1 MSLRAASLKW
11 RVRSNPPL
19 SSELTANNAR
29 RLLRAPSGE
38 HRSRNDICKIKKLE
52 TILIFHITSRLE
64 WLAAQARGD
73 YRAPSLRIE
82 GFIHMSTSKQV
93 LHVANA
99 FYRGQ
104 SDLVLLVVDEARIS
118 SQVKWEAP
126 AGAPASGISQDDK
139 FPHVYG
145 PLNLD
150 AVVDVLDFN
159 PDANGN
165 FQLPASL
172 LADNQ

>member
-1 MSLRAASLKW
+1 M
-11 RVRSNPPL
+11 
-19 SSELTANNAR
+19 
-29 RLLRAPSGE
+29 
-38 HRSRNDICKIKKLE
+38 
-52 TILIFHITSRLE
+52 IFHITSSLE
-64 WLAAQARGD
+64 WQAAQARGD
-73 YRAPSLRIE
+73 YRTPSLETE

-93 LHVANA
+93 VHVANA

-104 SDLVLLVVDEARIS
+104 GGLVLLVVEETRIS

-126 AGAPASGISQDDK
+126 ASPLAPGSSQDDK

-159 PDANGN
+159 PDVNGN
-165 FQLPASL
+165 FQLPVSL
-172 LADNQ
+172 ITVD

>member
-1 MSLRAASLKW
+1 M
-11 RVRSNPPL
+11 
-19 SSELTANNAR
+19 
-29 RLLRAPSGE
+29 
-38 HRSRNDICKIKKLE
+38 
-52 TILIFHITSRLE
+52 ILHITSRVE
-64 WLAAQARGD
+64 WQAAQARGD
-73 YRAPSLRIE
+73 YRAPSLETE
-82 GFIHMSTSKQV
+82 GFIHLSTVKQV

-104 SDLVLLVVDEARIS
+104 TGLMLLVVDETRIS

-159 PDANGN
+159 PDADGN

-172 LADNQ
+172 LTNC